1 MEPKETKKEVAP
13 RSPKSAPAKK
23 AVMGIEAKSAPSV
36 PPVKPRNKY
45 APKAKIRPTFG
56 NVTTTTH

>member
-1 MEPKETKKEVAP
+1 MEPKETKKEAAP

-23 AVMGIEAKSAPSV
+23 PMAIDAETAPSL
-36 PPVKPRNKY
+36 PKPKPANKY
-45 APKAKIRPTFG
+45 APKGKIRPTFG